1 MNAAPTKTTIL
12 LVEDDRGLRF
22 LLQLELE
29 AQGFR
34 VLDYGSAEEALA
46 ASPTASLGEID
57 LAVLDYH
64 LPGHTGLQLLQRLR
78 SLRDQVPAL
87 GISSEKDLI
96 HRPNWPRRHTRLL
109 AKPFCRDSFLNSVNG
124 CLSHET

>member
-46 ASPTASLGEID
+46 ASRATSLDDID

-64 LPGHTGLQLLQRLR
+64 LPGHTGLELLQSLR
-78 SLRDQVPAL
+78 ALRDQVPAL
-87 GISSEKDLI
+87 VITSEKDLV
-96 HRPNWPRRHTRLL
+96 HRPNWPGQHTSLL
-109 AKPFCRDSFLNSVNG
+109 AKPFCRDSFLQSVWRAVG
-124 CLSHET
+124 K